1 MNRIEDFLI
10 QHVNVNVDDLDAAIP
25 FYRDVLGL
33 PLDETPDQGFRSQFF
48 RIGTTQQIHMNE
60 MRDERQ
66 FRGHFCLVVPD
77 FMGVFARAKAA
88 NAIDVAAWGKVRQL
102 PNGKMQMFLRDP
114 SGNLIEIANTSGEPI
129 DLAIFRDD
137 IDNIKLVEPQRGV
150 YRMAPGASIGR
161 HETS

>member
-1 MNRIEDFLI
+1 MDRKDDFLI

-25 FYRDVLGL
+25 FYRDILGL

-48 RIGTTQQIHMNE
+48 KIGATQQIHMNE
-60 MRDERQ
+60 MRDGRQ

-77 FMGVFARAKAA
+77 FMGVYARAKSAG
-88 NAIDVAAWGKVRQL
+88 AIDLAPWGRVRQL
-102 PNGKMQMFLRDP
+102 PNGKMQMFVRDP
-114 SGNLIEIANTSGEPI
+114 SGNLIEIANTSSETI

-137 IDNIKLVEPQRGV
+137 AGIVEPQRGV
-150 YRMAPGASIGR
+150 YRMDPGASVGR